1 MQPFVTKRIV
11 TSSAL
16 NFGLV
21 MKPLDEV
28 VSHREKLSLWLPTIV
43 MSGITERMM
52 SKLTAM
58 PPRSL
63 KT

>member
-1 MQPFVTKRIV
+1 MQPFVTNRRV

-16 NFGLV
+16 NFGWV
-21 MKPLDEV
+21 TKPLPEV
-28 VSHREKLSLWLPTIV
+28 VSHRAKLSLWLPTIV